1 MSMTEDTESGEVTP
15 FEAIGEAAG
24 AAFQQALSDGAN
36 PADAFTAA
44 AAAATEMADVLGIT
58 PEIAGPVIEAAKGAF
73 DSAIDDGVS
82 PAAAFRAAGDAAGE
96 IYGDPLE
103 AIDETAGIETLHL
116 ALGEDEASTDISAL
130 GEGGDNPLDIALGGA
145 LDGAAQQGGAP
156 AAGGAAGAGS
166 GAAGADIAADEV
178 EDEETDQAQVD
189 DGGGG

>member
-1 MSMTEDTESGEVTP
+1 MTPEQFAGSYTVDGVDPEVL
-15 FEAIGEAAG
+15 AAS
-24 AAFQQALSDGAN
+24 AADAGLDALSG
-36 PADAFTAA
+36 
-44 AAAATEMADVLGIT
+44 
-58 PEIAGPVIEAAKGAF
+58 
-73 DSAIDDGVS
+73 
-82 PAAAFRAAGDAAGE
+82 
-96 IYGDPLE
+96 
-103 AIDETAGIETLHL
+103 
-116 ALGEDEASTDISAL
+116 ALGGDDVSQDDAGL